1 MTTPALH
8 RPPARGRAWWSA
20 LATTR
25 VNAARLIVVTLISV
39 CAFGLPGGSP
49 GFAAPVP
56 VPPPGSPIPAPGLS
70 NPSGGPDQS
79 NRAGQ
84 TAGTSTNPP
93 ANLPPGLTPLEAARA
108 AAEAGDDRQ
117 VIAVIQQWLQTSRP
131 AGEEAAEALYLIGNA
146 SWHLQQGDDAIF
158 YLKKLLNDAPLSPLA
173 ANASVL
179 LGQIYAGQGSAAEAI
194 TYLEKA
200 VALNPAPDVRK
211 PIEEQLIGLYT
222 QTGNLLKAVD
232 TLQALRQMAETAGDA
247 AAVASLDGQTT
258 GLIDHETDTERL
270 QRLLAAEGKRFPAD
284 EVLLRLADLAAQQH
298 EPYDEEQ
305 WLKRFLTDFPKH
317 PKSAEISARVRATID
332 AVKEKTAVIGLLLP
346 LSGPA
351 RAFGRSALRGAQ
363 VAWEA
368 VPEKDREPIGLA
380 IRDSQSPDAL
390 PAEKLERW
398 AKEFHLLAVVGPL
411 LGREMSQ
418 AAQIAGRLEV
428 PFLNPGAL
436 IGSRSAPSEPDKTSA
451 SLPKEAA
458 PNDGAPQEATPKDA
472 AITPDS
478 YLFWNGLTLAQQA
491 RSVAD
496 YAVTRLGAKRF
507 MVLYPDVPYAR
518 TAAEVFSDTV
528 RTQQGEVI
536 ASISYAS
543 DGTDYGA
550 QIRAMKSADMSRY
563 GTIGPPVE
571 GKPPDEWPYTPG
583 FDAIFLPGDAEQGGL
598 VAAQLA
604 FYGYEQPVLLGVG
617 SWDRPELLTYGGR
630 YVENAVMADGFFAHS
645 DAPVV
650 QEFVRRYQMRYHEEP
665 DLFAAQAYDAVR
677 MVISALQQGARSGRQ
692 VRDYL
697 AGIRLYPG
705 VSGQT
710 TLVPGGP
717 AQKQSV
723 IIKVQ
728 NGKLV
733 QVN

>member
-1 MTTPALH
+1 M
-8 RPPARGRAWWSA
+8 
-20 LATTR
+20 
-25 VNAARLIVVTLISV
+25 
-39 CAFGLPGGSP
+39 
-49 GFAAPVP
+49 
-56 VPPPGSPIPAPGLS
+56 
-70 NPSGGPDQS
+70 
-79 NRAGQ
+79 
-84 TAGTSTNPP
+84 
-93 ANLPPGLTPLEAARA
+93 
-108 AAEAGDDRQ
+108 
-117 VIAVIQQWLQTSRP
+117 
-131 AGEEAAEALYLIGNA
+131 GEEAAEALYLIGNA
-146 SWHLQQGDDAIF
+146 SWHQQQADDAIF

-179 LGQIYAGQGSAAEAI
+179 LGQIYAARGSTAEAI

-200 VALNPAPDVRK
+200 AALNSAPEFRK

-222 QTGNLLKAVD
+222 LTGNLLKAVD
-232 TLQALRQMAETAGDA
+232 TLLVLRQMAESAGDA
-247 AAVASLDGQTT
+247 AAVAALDGQTT
-258 GLIDHETDTERL
+258 DLINHETDVEQL

-284 EVLLRLADLAAQQH
+284 AALLRLADLAAQQH

-317 PKSAEISARVRATID
+317 PQSSDISARLRATID

-368 VPEKDREPIGLA
+368 VPAQDRAPFGLA
-380 IRDSQSPDAL
+380 IRDSQSPDML

-398 AKEFHLLAVVGPL
+398 AKDFHLLAVVGPL
-411 LGREMSQ
+411 LGHEMAQ
-418 AAQIAGRLEV
+418 AAQVAGRLEL

-436 IGSRSAPSEPDKTSA
+436 IGSRTAPPKESAP
-451 SLPKEAA
+451 KETA
-458 PNDGAPQEATPKDA
+458 KDA
-472 AITPDS
+472 DS

-507 MVLYPDVPYAR
+507 MVLYPDVSYAR

-528 RTQQGEVI
+528 RALQGEVI
-536 ASISYAS
+536 ASLSYPS

-617 SWDRPELLTYGGR
+617 SWDRPEFLTYGGR
-630 YVENAVMADGFFAHS
+630 FVENAVMADGFFARS
-645 DAPVV
+645 GAPVV

-677 MVISALQQGARSGRQ
+677 MVISALQQGARNGRQ

-705 VSGQT
+705 VSGST

-717 AQKQSV
+717 AQKQPV
-723 IIKVQ
+723 MIKVQ

>member
-1 MTTPALH
+1 MTE
-8 RPPARGRAWWSA
+8 RVMVQRPARGRAGKTRRVDARVNGSA
-20 LATTR
+20 LIA
-25 VNAARLIVVTLISV
+25 VAILSFSV
-39 CAFGLPGGSP
+39 FGSAV
-49 GFAAPVP
+49 FAAPA
-56 VPPPGSPIPAPGLS
+56 VPPPSGAVPSPEASRPTPGPSTGPAV
-70 NPSGGPDQS
+70 
-79 NRAGQ
+79 
-84 TAGTSTNPP
+84 ST
-93 ANLPPGLTPLEAARA
+93 PPGMTPLEAARA
-108 AAEAGDDRQ
+108 AATAGDDRQ
-117 VIAVIQQWLQTSRP
+117 VITVIQQWLQTSRP
-131 AGEEAAEALYLIGNA
+131 TGAEAAEALYLIGNA
-146 SWHLQQGDDAIF
+146 SWHQQQADDAIF
-158 YLKKLLNDAPLSPLA
+158 YLKKLLTDAPLSPLA

-179 LGQIYAGQGSAAEAI
+179 LGQIYAARGSTAEAI

-200 VALNPAPDVRK
+200 AALNPSPEFRK

-232 TLQALRQMAETAGDA
+232 TLLVLRQMAETAGDT
-247 AAVASLDGQTT
+247 AAVAALDGQTT
-258 GLIDHETDTERL
+258 DLIDHATDAEQL

-284 EVLLRLADLAAQQH
+284 AVLLRLADLAAQQH

-317 PKSAEISARVRATID
+317 PKSADVTARLRATID

-363 VAWEA
+363 VAWET
-368 VPEKDREPIGLA
+368 VPAQDRAPFGLA

-398 AKEFHLLAVVGPL
+398 AKDFQLLAVVGPL
-411 LGREMSQ
+411 LGREMAQ
-418 AAQIAGRLEV
+418 AAPVAGRLEL

-436 IGSRSAPSEPDKTSA
+436 IGSRTGPPKEQANEPANESAPREA
-451 SLPKEAA
+451 APKEAV
-458 PNDGAPQEATPKDA
+458 KDE
-472 AITPDS
+472 DS

-507 MVLYPDVPYAR
+507 MVLYPDVSYAR

-528 RTQQGEVI
+528 RTLQGEVI
-536 ASISYAS
+536 ASISYPS
-543 DGTDYGA
+543 DVTDYGA

-583 FDAIFLPGDAEQGGL
+583 FDAIFLPSDAEQGGL

-617 SWDRPELLTYGGR
+617 SWDRPELFTYGGR
-630 YVENAVMADGFFAHS
+630 YMENAVMADGFFAHS

-705 VSGQT
+705 VSGLT

-717 AQKQSV
+717 AQKQPV
-723 IIKVQ
+723 MIKVQ

>member
-1 MTTPALH
+1 M
-8 RPPARGRAWWSA
+8 
-20 LATTR
+20 
-25 VNAARLIVVTLISV
+25 
-39 CAFGLPGGSP
+39 
-49 GFAAPVP
+49 
-56 VPPPGSPIPAPGLS
+56 
-70 NPSGGPDQS
+70 
-79 NRAGQ
+79 
-84 TAGTSTNPP
+84 
-93 ANLPPGLTPLEAARA
+93 TPLEAARA

-117 VIAVIQQWLQTSRP
+117 VVSVIQQWLQTTRP
-131 AGEEAAEALYLIGNA
+131 TGNEAAEAFYLIGNA
-146 SWHLQQGDDAIF
+146 SWHLQQADDAIF
-158 YLKKLLNDAPLSPLA
+158 YLKKLLTDIPLSPLA

-179 LGQIYAGQGSAAEAI
+179 LGQIYAGQGSTAEAI

-200 VALNPAPDVRK
+200 AALNPSPGFRK
-211 PIEEQLIGLYT
+211 PIEEQLIGLYK

-232 TLQALRQMAETAGDA
+232 TLQALRQMAEAAGDA
-247 AAVASLDGQTT
+247 ETVAALDGQTT
-258 GLIDHETDTERL
+258 DLIGHETDTERL
-270 QRLLAAEGKRFPAD
+270 QRLLAAEGKRFPSDAA
-284 EVLLRLADLAAQQH
+284 LLRLADLAAQQH

-305 WLKRFLTDFPKH
+305 WLKRFLSEFPKH
-317 PKSAEISARVRATID
+317 QRAPEIAARLRATID
-332 AVKEKTAVIGLLLP
+332 AVKEKSAVIGLLLP

-351 RAFGRSALRGAQ
+351 RAFGRSALRGAE

-368 VPEKDREPIGLA
+368 IPAQDREPLGLA

-390 PAEKLERW
+390 PAEKMDRW
-398 AKEFHLLAVVGPL
+398 AKDFHLLAVVGPL
-411 LGREMSQ
+411 LGREMTQ
-418 AAQIAGRLEV
+418 AAQIAGRLEL

-436 IGSRSAPSEPDKTSA
+436 IGSRTAPSNEATSNA
-451 SLPKEAA
+451 PVPPKEARPNEAA
-458 PNDGAPQEATPKDA
+458 PKEAISKE
-472 AITPDS
+472 AISNPDS

-496 YAVTRLGAKRF
+496 YAVSRLGAKRF
-507 MVLYPDVPYAR
+507 MVLFPDVSYAR

-528 RTQQGEVI
+528 RTLQGEVI
-536 ASISYAS
+536 ASISYPP
-543 DGTDYGA
+543 DVVDYGA

-583 FDAIFLPGDAEQGGL
+583 FDAIFLPGDAQQGGL
-598 VAAQLA
+598 IAAQLA

-630 YVENAVMADGFFAHS
+630 FVENAVMADGFFARS

-705 VSGQT
+705 VTGQT

-717 AQKQSV
+717 AQKQPV
-723 IIKVQ
+723 IIRVQ